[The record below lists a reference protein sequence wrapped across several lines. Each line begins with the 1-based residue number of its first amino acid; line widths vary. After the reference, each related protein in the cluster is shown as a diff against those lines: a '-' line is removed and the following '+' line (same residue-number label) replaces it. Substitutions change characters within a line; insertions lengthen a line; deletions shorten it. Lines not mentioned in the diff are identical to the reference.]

1 MQRTRASPY
10 TGVNFDPDGNKMKE
24 SQLAA
29 LRNRTVASWGAVGI
43 ALRLP
48 SDYAVQFANQEFDGA
63 LEAAKGDIGGAFHD
77 SPLGTMW
84 MKDKEP
90 RTKEEVQYIGL
101 IESCAEIFQ
110 KESIAAEEVIWF
122 WDLSTIE
129 RFIEIN
135 SQNVV
140 RNAIF
145 IHLLQVGPSANSLE
159 EAGAAAG
166 ILVQRFTPSFDM
178 CHPSFHSDDP
188 NHPLPYEM
196 ISSVSTWYLHELA
209 TRGLGSLSNISGK
222 SQSVNAEARRL
233 RRLNKI

>member
-1 MQRTRASPY
+1 
-10 TGVNFDPDGNKMKE
+10 MKE
-24 SQLAA
+24 SQLPS
-29 LRNRTVASWGAVGI
+29 LRNLTVASWSEVGTV
-43 ALRLP
+43 LGLP
-48 SDYAVQFANQEFDGA
+48 SDYAAQFANQEFDGA
-63 LEAAKGDIGGAFHD
+63 LEAAMGDIGGAFHD

-90 RTKEEVQYIGL
+90 KTQEETKYINL

-135 SQNVV
+135 SQNIV

-145 IHLLQVGPSANSLE
+145 MHLLQAGPSANSVE
-159 EAGAAAG
+159 EAAAAAAM
-166 ILVQRFTPSFDM
+166 LVQRYTPSFDM

-188 NHPLPYEM
+188 SHPLPYEM

-209 TRGLGSLSNISGK
+209 TKGLGSLSKIPGK

>member
-1 MQRTRASPY
+1 
-10 TGVNFDPDGNKMKE
+10 MKE

-29 LRNRTVASWGAVGI
+29 LRNRTLESWGAVGI
-43 ALRLP
+43 ALGLP

-63 LEAAKGDIGGAFHD
+63 LDAANGDIGGAFHD

-90 RTKEEVQYIGL
+90 RTEEEVQYINL

-110 KESIAAEEVIWF
+110 KEKIAAEEVIWF

-129 RFIEIN
+129 RFIEIC

-145 IHLLQVGPSANSLE
+145 MHLLQVGPSANSIE
-159 EAGAAAG
+159 EAGAAAA
-166 ILVQRFTPSFDM
+166 ILVQKLTPSFDM
-178 CHPSFHSDDP
+178 CHPSSHSDDP

-209 TRGLGSLSNISGK
+209 TKGLGSLSKIAGK